1 MVCTLQR
8 KHDERYES
16 LRKKVLARISFL
28 EQTSAGLEE
37 KPAEGLRAA
46 ELWLAAR
53 SLKERLRVAE
63 EKRVVRY
70 ESYEW
75 VQGPLT
81 VLECIMMVVQ
91 CIAMMVDPQTVK
103 DANNLE
109 FLQLIKESKAATKIW
124 KPGEDPDSDD
134 DGLNPQIGHFAL
146 RGQSASIVLPT
157 TIDFKRHMVILM
169 KLMIVFQVIHIC
181 TEDAQHGQSTTV
193 EPSVLDVYTDGNKA
207 NVDSHYREI
216 QEQVLRDHG
225 SGTRSG

>member
-46 ELWLAAR
+46 ELRLAAR
-53 SLKERLRVAE
+53 MLTERLRVAE

-81 VLECIMMVVQ
+81 VLECIMMVMQ
-91 CIAMMVDPQTVK
+91 CIIMMVDPQTVK
-103 DANNLE
+103 DFNNLE

-124 KPGEDPDSDD
+124 KPGEDSDRKD
-134 DGLNPQIGHFAL
+134 DG
-146 RGQSASIVLPT
+146 
-157 TIDFKRHMVILM
+157 
-169 KLMIVFQVIHIC
+169 
-181 TEDAQHGQSTTV
+181 
-193 EPSVLDVYTDGNKA
+193 
-207 NVDSHYREI
+207 
-216 QEQVLRDHG
+216 
-225 SGTRSG
+225 